1 MLVGGAADAGQFG
14 HNEVC
19 AGGHEAVD
27 DGDALAVV
35 EQVGVNVAALPVA

>member
-14 HNEVC
+14 RNEVGV
-19 AGGHEAVD
+19 GGRESID